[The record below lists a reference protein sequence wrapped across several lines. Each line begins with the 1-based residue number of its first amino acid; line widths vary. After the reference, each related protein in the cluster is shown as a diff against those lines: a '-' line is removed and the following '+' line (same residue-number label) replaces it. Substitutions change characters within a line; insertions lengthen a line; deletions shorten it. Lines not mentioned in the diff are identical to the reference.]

1 MSSES
6 EDTDATSTDLDLK
19 GHGLPFDWHARP
31 GRTVGNAPGSS
42 SHVYTDSEA
51 AENTEDESGGD
62 FHDANGIDVGIDD
75 MTTDYEA
82 GNTDAAHTTVD
93 EALHLDDGAS

>member
-6 EDTDATSTDLDLK
+6 EDTDATATDLDLK

-31 GRTVGNAPGSS
+31 RRTVGNAPGSS

-51 AENTEDESGGD
+51 AENTEDESGGGD
-62 FHDANGIDVGIDD
+62 FHDANGIDMD
-75 MTTDYEA
+75 MTMDYEA
-82 GNTDAAHTTVD
+82 GNADATHSAVN
-93 EALHLDDGAS
+93 EELHVEDGAS